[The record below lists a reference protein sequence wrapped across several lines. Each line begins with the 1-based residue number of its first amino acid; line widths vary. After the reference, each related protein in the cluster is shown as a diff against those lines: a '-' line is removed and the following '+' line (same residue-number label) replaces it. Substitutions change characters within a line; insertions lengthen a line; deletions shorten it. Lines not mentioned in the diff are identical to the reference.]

1 MPRRGRWGWWI
12 GLAAVVVFL
21 ALLGW
26 AFVER
31 GRTAPARGPA
41 PDFTLPLYEGYDGGL
56 GIREFRLQD
65 WRGRV
70 VVINFWASWCKPCE
84 EEAALLEALWRK
96 YRDRGV
102 IFVGVDYL
110 DAPSA
115 AMGYLQRF
123 QITYPNGLDVGTR
136 ISRLYRITGV
146 PETFVVDPQGQVV
159 FYKAAPIWPGELEA
173 VIDRLLGSSSNVKP

>member
-1 MPRRGRWGWWI
+1 MRDGRRWGVWVGL
-12 GLAAVVVFL
+12 GLAMAFL
-21 ALLGW
+21 GLLGW
-26 AFVER
+26 AFIER
-31 GRTAPARGPA
+31 GRTAPTRGPA

-56 GIREFRLQD
+56 GVSEFRLRD

-70 VVINFWASWCKPCE
+70 VVLNFWASWCKPCE
-84 EEAALLEALWRK
+84 EEAALLESLWRS

-115 AMGYLQRF
+115 ALAYLRRF
-123 QITYPNGLDVGTR
+123 QITYPNGPDVGTR

-146 PETFVVDPQGQVV
+146 PETFVVDPKGEVV
-159 FYKAAPIWPGELEA
+159 FYKAAPIRPGELEG
-173 VIDRLLGSSSNVKP
+173 VLDSLLAPRN

>member
-1 MPRRGRWGWWI
+1 MPRRIRWGGWV
-12 GLAAVVVFL
+12 GLAGALAFL
-21 ALLGW
+21 AVLGW

-31 GRTAPARGPA
+31 GRTAPTQGPA

-56 GIREFRLQD
+56 GIREFRLRD
-65 WRGRV
+65 WRGHP

-84 EEAALLEALWRK
+84 EEASLLEALWRT
-96 YRDRGV
+96 YRERGV

-115 AMGYLQRF
+115 AMDYLQRF
-123 QITYPNGLDVGTR
+123 RITYPNGPDVGTR

-146 PETFVVDPQGQVV
+146 PETFVVDPQGRVV
-159 FYKAAPIWPGELEA
+159 FYKAAPIRPGELEA
-173 VIDRLLGSSSNVKP
+173 VIERLLGASP

>member
-1 MPRRGRWGWWI
+1 MRDGRRWGVWVGL
-12 GLAAVVVFL
+12 GLAMAFL
-21 ALLGW
+21 VLLGW
-26 AFVER
+26 AFIER
-31 GRTAPARGPA
+31 GRTAPTRGPA

-56 GIREFRLQD
+56 GISEFRLRD

-70 VVINFWASWCKPCE
+70 VVLNFWASWCKPCE
-84 EEAALLEALWRK
+84 EEAALLEFLWRS

-115 AMGYLQRF
+115 ALAYLRRF
-123 QITYPNGLDVGTR
+123 QITYPNGPDVGTR

-146 PETFVVDPQGQVV
+146 PETFVVDPKGEVV
-159 FYKAAPIWPGELEA
+159 FYKAAPIRPGELEG
-173 VIDRLLGSSSNVKP
+173 ILDSLLAPRN

>member
-1 MPRRGRWGWWI
+1 
-12 GLAAVVVFL
+12 
-21 ALLGW
+21 
-26 AFVER
+26 
-31 GRTAPARGPA
+31 
-41 PDFTLPLYEGYDGGL
+41 
-56 GIREFRLQD
+56 
-65 WRGRV
+65 
-70 VVINFWASWCKPCE
+70 
-84 EEAALLEALWRK
+84 
-96 YRDRGV
+96 
-102 IFVGVDYL
+102 VDYL